1 MEDRKKITAVNYHL
15 WEPCNM
21 RCKFCFA
28 TFQDVKHSILPKG
41 HLPEKEAIEVVK
53 ELAKFGFEKITF
65 AGGEPTLCPW
75 LGELIKTA
83 KENGLTTM
91 IVTNGTRLTDK
102 FLKEN
107 QPYLDWI
114 ALSVDS
120 LNAETNK
127 TSGRAIVGKKA
138 IELAHYK
145 EIVDKIKF
153 YNYGLKI
160 NTVVHAKNVHEDLS
174 NFITYATP
182 IRWKVFQVLP
192 VEGQNDLKVDAFRIT
207 LKMFDQFN
215 ERHKHIESSGTK
227 IVIEN
232 NESMQGSYA
241 MVDPAGRFYDN
252 DSGKYK
258 YSNPIIESGCKNSY
272 EQASYSSSKFI
283 LRGGFYDWK
292 LKKQNQTNCKLG

>member
-1 MEDRKKITAVNYHL
+1 MITAVNYHL

-28 TFQDVKHSILPKG
+28 TFQDVKNSILPKG
-41 HLPEKEAIEVVK
+41 HLPEREAIEVVQ
-53 ELAKFGFEKITF
+53 EFAKFGFKKITF

-75 LGELIKTA
+75 LSKLIRVA
-83 KENGLTTM
+83 KEYYLTTM

-120 LNAETNK
+120 LNEETNK

-138 IELAHYK
+138 IELVHYK
-145 EIVDKIKF
+145 EIVDKIKS

-160 NTVVHAKNVHEDLS
+160 NTVVHTKNAQEDLS
-174 NFITYATP
+174 NFITYAKP

-192 VEGQNDLKVDAFRIT
+192 IEGQNDLKVDEFRIT
-207 LKMFDQFN
+207 QEMFDQFN
-215 ERHKHIESSGTK
+215 ERHKHIESLGTK

-252 DSGKYK
+252 NCGKYI
-258 YSNPIIESGCKNSY
+258 YSYPILESGCKNAY
-272 EQASYSSSKFI
+272 EQASFSSSRFI
-283 LRGGFYDWK
+283 LRGGAYDWQ
-292 LKKQNQTNCKLG
+292 LVKQNQKTSQLG